1 MSRIAGLGM
10 DLADLERVRQALQK
24 NGEAFALRICTP
36 DEWAYCRKHA
46 DPVPRLAARFAAKEA
61 VAKALGTGI
70 GAKCAFTDVEVVRND
85 AGVPSIS
92 SARGCGRNRPGAGH
106 YGLAPDHDPFRFE
119 RRRRRYCFGAIKKP
133 FLWKKGTAGIKRGR
147 GNYFLLLRAANPMNA
162 SRDNAAAEGSGTAA

>member
-46 DPVPRLAARFAAKEA
+46 DPVPR
-61 VAKALGTGI
+61 I

-85 AGVPSIS
+85 AGVPSILLHGAAGVT
-92 SARGCGRNRPGAGH
+92 ARELGITGWLLTMTH
-106 YGLAPDHDPFRFE
+106 SGL
-119 RRRRRYCFGAIKKP
+119 
-133 FLWKKGTAGIKRGR
+133 
-147 GNYFLLLRAANPMNA
+147 
-162 SRDNAAAEGSGTAA
+162 SAAAAVIALAQ

>member
-10 DLADLERVRQALQK
+10 DLIDLDRVRQALQK

-70 GAKCAFTDVEVVRND
+70 GEKCAFTDVEVVRND
-85 AGVPSIS
+85 AGAPSILLHGTAGVT
-92 SARGCGRNRPGAGH
+92 ARG
-106 YGLAPDHDPFRFE
+106 LVPDHDPFPPE
-119 RRRRRYCFGAIKKP
+119 RRRRRHRRCRSPRIFLMRQERRKP
-133 FLWKKGTAGIKRGR
+133 WPLPGPFSL
-147 GNYFLLLRAANPMNA
+147 NQ
-162 SRDNAAAEGSGTAA
+162 SRLEHTGS